1 MSDEQMQFKKNEPTE
16 RIYRPLKL
24 STNEIR
30 EGCISIT
37 GGDGEETRLCVVNE
51 ELRQGIDFVSKFAQ
65 TVTFFGSARFE
76 EGNEYYEK
84 ARRIARRISEELEY
98 AVVTGGG
105 PGIMEAGNR
114 GASEGKGASI
124 GMTIQLPFEQT
135 TNSYVSDAISF
146 YFFFTRKVA
155 LTYSAEVYVYF
166 PGGFGT
172 LDEFF
177 EILTLKQTQKISP
190 VPIILV
196 GKEFWTPVVKLIEHD
211 LLERHKTISPQDVG
225 LYYMTDDEDEIIEI
239 IKHAPRR
246 DE

>member
-1 MSDEQMQFKKNEPTE
+1 M
-16 RIYRPLKL
+16 
-24 STNEIR
+24 
-30 EGCISIT
+30 
-37 GGDGEETRLCVVNE
+37 
-51 ELRQGIDFVSKFAQ
+51 
-65 TVTFFGSARFE
+65 
-76 EGNEYYEK
+76 
-84 ARRIARRISEELEY
+84 
-98 AVVTGGG
+98 
-105 PGIMEAGNR
+105 
-114 GASEGKGASI
+114 
-124 GMTIQLPFEQT
+124 
-135 TNSYVSDAISF
+135 
-146 YFFFTRKVA
+146 
-155 LTYSAEVYVYF
+155 TYSAEVYVYF